1 MSEPVASGRSAA
13 DASGAW
19 TLLAGLTRPHWK
31 TLAAFAAALSVA
43 TAIPL
48 SASLLL
54 TRFIR
59 LAVNDAP
66 TSRLVPLALGY
77 AAIGLLSSGVSM
89 LVTWRATIAAWA
101 ITNGL
106 RHDLA
111 DYVLRADLSFHRDR
125 TPGELVTRVDADL
138 TAVAQFLS
146 SVVAQILAI
155 VALAIGAVVAAAF
168 VEPVLAPALL
178 VALTFVGA
186 VAFAMRN
193 RSVAQTIAE
202 RAAEADVMSAA
213 EQYLAGADDIAALGS
228 GRHGAARVGE
238 RSAHMVD
245 TARLRVKEQMTM
257 QGVIRVSVAFA
268 EVAMIGYGAFVLRR
282 GSLDVA
288 GVVLGYRLV
297 SILSGKVDH
306 LTWRLQEAQGASG
319 AASRVAE
326 LLTDQRVVGAGGASM
341 PKGPVE
347 IRFENVSLVYDDD
360 VGTNA
365 AIESIDLVLP
375 AGRMLGVVGRTGS
388 GKTSLARLLLRLVE
402 PSVGTVTMN
411 GVDMAS
417 IDDDALRVGLTAVPQ
432 DVQLFP
438 GTVQENVTLFSDR
451 NIEDVAAALT
461 AVGLGGWLATLP
473 DGLATRLSSDN
484 RDDGGTRTGL
494 SSGEAQ
500 LLALSR
506 ALLRDPAVV
515 VLDEATSRIDPVT
528 QEAIAAAMREL
539 VRGRT
544 ALVIAHRLETLE
556 VCDDIAVL
564 ADGRLVEH
572 GRRTD
577 LAADPNSHY
586 ARLRVAGQD
595 AAELS

>member
-1 MSEPVASGRSAA
+1 MSEPVESGLKGA
-13 DASGAW
+13 DGPGAW
-19 TLLAGLTRPHWK
+19 MLLATLTRPHWK
-31 TLAAFAAALSVA
+31 PLAAFAAALAVA
-43 TAIPL
+43 TTMPL
-48 SASLLL
+48 GASLLL
-54 TRFIR
+54 TRFVR

-66 TSRLVPLALGY
+66 TSQLVPVALGY
-77 AAIGLLSSGVSM
+77 ACIGLVSSAVSM
-89 LVTWRATIAAWA
+89 TVTWRATIAAWA
-101 ITNGL
+101 ITNAL

-155 VALAIGAVVAAAF
+155 GALAVGAVIVAAF

-178 VALTFVGA
+178 VALIFIGV

-202 RAAEADVMSAA
+202 RAAEADVMSVA
-213 EQYLAGADDIAALGS
+213 EQYLAGADDIAALGA
-228 GRHGAARVGE
+228 GRHGVARLGE
-238 RSAHMVD
+238 RSAHMVE
-245 TARLRVKEQMTM
+245 TARVRVREQMTM

-268 EVAMIGYGAFVLRR
+268 EVAMIGYGALALTR

-297 SILSGKVDH
+297 SIMSGKVDH

-326 LLTDQRVVGAGGASM
+326 LLNEQRVVPAGGASI
-341 PKGPVE
+341 PTGPVE
-347 IRFENVSLVYDDD
+347 VRFENVSLVYDDD
-360 VGTNA
+360 AGTNA
-365 AIESIDLVLP
+365 AVESINLVLP

-402 PSVGTVTMN
+402 PSGGTITMN
-411 GVDMAS
+411 GVDMAT
-417 IDDDALRVGLTAVPQ
+417 IDDDSLRVRLTAVPQ

-438 GTVQENVTLFSDR
+438 GSVQENVTLFSER
-451 NIEDVAAALT
+451 HAESVVTALT
-461 AVGLGGWLATLP
+461 AVGLGDWLASLP

-484 RDDGGTRTGL
+484 RDDRGTRTGL

-506 ALLRDPAVV
+506 ALLRDPSVV
-515 VLDEATSRIDPVT
+515 VLDEATSRIDPGT

-572 GRRTD
+572 GRRID
-577 LAADPNSHY
+577 LAADSNSNY
-586 ARLRVAGQD
+586 ARLLAAGRD